1 MLPLLFAGGLIPV
14 LFWAAYHYY
23 HDRHRPEPVARLLFA
38 LLLGA
43 GASLL
48 AGFGYELLGRLGLRF
63 DALVLARED
72 RLGLFTYAFLGIG
85 LLEEFA
91 KFLPFLCLIIHFKD
105 FDEPVDG
112 IVYASF
118 IGLGFAAVENL
129 SYLPLLSSAEVVA
142 RGFAAPVVHMAFASI
157 WGYRVG
163 KAKLEG
169 RSFVAA
175 AAVWLLAAA
184 FAHGVY
190 DFIVLGFGGPA
201 LVLAAAVILA
211 IWLWRLKLLLR
222 LSAP

>member
-23 HDRHRPEPVARLLFA
+23 HDRHRPEPVAKLIFA
-38 LLLGA
+38 LLLG
-43 GASLL
+43 GLASLL
-48 AGFGYELLGRLGLRF
+48 AGLGYELLGQIGLRYDALGL
-63 DALVLARED
+63 AEGN
-72 RLGLFTYAFLGIG
+72 RLGLFLYAFLGIG
-85 LLEEFA
+85 VVEELA
-91 KFLPFLCLIIHFKD
+91 KLLPFLLLILRFSD

-118 IGLGFAAVENL
+118 IGLGFAALENL
-129 SYLPLLSSAEVVA
+129 YYFPHLSTPEALA
-142 RGFAAPVVHMAFASI
+142 RGFAAPVVHRAFASI

-169 RSFVAA
+169 GSVLTE

-184 FAHGVY
+184 FVHGVY

-201 LVLAAAVILA
+201 LVFAAAVILA
-211 IWLWRLKLLLR
+211 IWFWRLKLLLQ
-222 LSAP
+222 LSAR